1 LQKGDIAVLAGVRF
15 TATPT
20 MLTSSKAFA
29 ALHGL
34 RNRYIWLTI
43 LIWEYCVAVLFEDCF
58 AYSGFYWVRYIVKPV
73 NQRRWKH
80 IFLRRPR
87 LYLLY

>member
-43 LIWEYCVAVLFEDCF
+43 LI
-58 AYSGFYWVRYIVKPV
+58 
-73 NQRRWKH
+73 
-80 IFLRRPR
+80 
-87 LYLLY
+87 